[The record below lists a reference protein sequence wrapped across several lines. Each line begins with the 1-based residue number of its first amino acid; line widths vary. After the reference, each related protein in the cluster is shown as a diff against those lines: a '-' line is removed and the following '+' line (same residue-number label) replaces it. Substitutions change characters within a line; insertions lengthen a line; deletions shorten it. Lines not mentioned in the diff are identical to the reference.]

1 MSGTG
6 FKDHFSSHAEAYA
19 RSRPGYPPALFAHL
33 VSLAPSHQLAWDCA
47 TGNGQVAIGLARHF
61 DRVVATDASAAQI
74 DHAFRHERIAYRVE
88 PAEATSLD
96 AASVDLVAVGQA
108 LHWFD
113 LDRFYAEV
121 RRVLRT
127 GGVIVAWCYGRC
139 TVAPDIDA
147 IIDRYYVEIVGPFWP
162 PERIFVESGY
172 RTLPFPFARVP
183 LPAFDMQAEW
193 TADELLA
200 YLGTWSATKR
210 FEAHHGR
217 DPRDE
222 IAEPLVNAWG
232 SRHLR
237 RRMEWPL
244 SFLAGR
250 NS

>member
-96 AASVDLVAVGQA
+96 AASVDLVTVGQA

-193 TADELLA
+193 TAEELLA

>member
-193 TADELLA
+193 TAEELLA

>member
-193 TADELLA
+193 TAEELLA

-237 RRMEWPL
+237 RRIEWPL

>member
-19 RSRPGYPPALFAHL
+19 RSRPGYSPALFAHL

-96 AASVDLVAVGQA
+96 AASVDLVTVGQA

-113 LDRFYAEV
+113 LDQFYAEV

-193 TADELLA
+193 TAEELLA

>member
-147 IIDRYYVEIVGPFWP
+147 IIDRYYVEIVGPYWP

>member
-96 AASVDLVAVGQA
+96 AASVDLVTVGQA

-193 TADELLA
+193 TAEELLA

-237 RRMEWPL
+237 RRIEWPL

>member
-1 MSGTG
+1 MSGPQ
-6 FKDHFSSHAEAYA
+6 FKDHFSSHAQAYA
-19 RSRPGYPPALFAHL
+19 RSRPGYPPALFSHL
-33 VSLAPSHQLAWDCA
+33 ASLAPSRQLAWDCA

-61 DRVVATDASAAQI
+61 DRVVGTDASAAQI
-74 DHAFRHERIAYRVE
+74 DHAFADERIAYRVE

-96 AASVDLVAVGQA
+96 AASVDLVTVGQA

-147 IIDRYYVEIVGPFWP
+147 VVDRFYAQIVGPFWP
-162 PERIFVESGY
+162 PERVLVESGY
-172 RTLPFPFARVP
+172 RTLPFPFARVA
-183 LPAFDMQAEW
+183 LPAFGMHADW
-193 TADELLA
+193 TAEELLG
-200 YLGTWSATKR
+200 YLGTWSATQR
-210 FEAHHGR
+210 FEAAHGR

-222 IAEPLVNAWG
+222 ISESLINAWG
-232 SRHLR
+232 SRHAR
-237 RRMEWPL
+237 RRIQWPL

-250 NS
+250 SN

>member
-1 MSGTG
+1 MSGAR
-6 FKDHFSSHAEAYA
+6 FRDHFSSHAAEYA
-19 RSRPGYPPALFAHL
+19 RARPGYPAELFACLAAL
-33 VSLAPSHQLAWDCA
+33 VPSRRLAWDCA
-47 TGNGQVAIGLARHF
+47 TGNGQVAIDLAPHF
-61 DRVVATDASAAQI
+61 DRVIATDASAEQI
-74 DHAFRHERIAYRVE
+74 AHAFPHEGVDYRME
-88 PAEATSLD
+88 PAEATSL
-96 AASVDLVAVGQA
+96 AAGSVDLVTVGQA

-113 LDRFYAEV
+113 LDRFHAEA
-121 RRVLRT
+121 RRVLKPD
-127 GGVIVAWCYGRC
+127 GLIVAWCYGHC

-147 IIDRYYVEIVGPFWP
+147 LVNDFYRRLVGPFWP
-162 PERIFVESGY
+162 PERHHIESGY
-172 RTLPFPFARVP
+172 RTLSFPFTPVS
-183 LPAFDMQAEW
+183 LPAFGMHAEW

-237 RRMEWPL
+237 RRIEWPL

-250 NS
+250 HR

>member
-19 RSRPGYPPALFAHL
+19 CSRPGYPPALFAHL

>member
-19 RSRPGYPPALFAHL
+19 CSRPGYPPALFAHL

-88 PAEATSLD
+88 PAEATSFD

-147 IIDRYYVEIVGPFWP
+147 IIDRYYVEIVGPYWP

>member
-19 RSRPGYPPALFAHL
+19 CSRPGYPPALFAHL

-96 AASVDLVAVGQA
+96 AASVDLVTVGQA

-113 LDRFYAEV
+113 LDQFYAEV

-193 TADELLA
+193 TAEELLA